1 MSILVMTIAQQL
13 AEDALGP
20 LYGSHI
26 AKDTRMGRLARATKS
41 AAQMALIR
49 HLKDVEPGAFHHA
62 SEGFAERLTEAR
74 RIAGDAAASEIEFLR
89 RHRP

>member
-1 MSILVMTIAQQL
+1 MSILAMTIAAQL

-26 AKDTRMGRLARATKS
+26 AKDTRMGRLARAAKS

-49 HLKDVEPGAFHHA
+49 HLKDVEPGDFHYQA
-62 SEGFAERLTEAR
+62 PGFSERLAEAR
-74 RIAGDAAASEIEFLR
+74 RIAGDAAASEIEYLR
-89 RHRP
+89 KHGA

>member
-1 MSILVMTIAQQL
+1 MSILAMTIAAQL

-26 AKDTRMGRLARATKS
+26 AKDTKLGRLARAAKS
-41 AAQMALIR
+41 AAQMKLIR
-49 HLKDVEPGAFHHA
+49 HLGDVPEGEWHYAAP
-62 SEGFAERLTEAR
+62 GFAERLAEAR
-74 RIAGDAAASEIEFLR
+74 RIAGDAVVSEIEFLR

>member
-1 MSILVMTIAQQL
+1 MSILAMTIAAQL

-26 AKDTRMGRLARATKS
+26 AKDTKLGRLARAAKS

-49 HLKDVEPGAFHHA
+49 HLKDVEPGDFHYQA
-62 SEGFAERLTEAR
+62 PGFSDRLATAR
-74 RIAGDAAASEIEFLR
+74 RVAAEAVEAEIVYLR
-89 RHRP
+89 SHRA

>member
-1 MSILVMTIAQQL
+1 MSILAMTIAQQL

-26 AKDTRMGRLARATKS
+26 AKDTRMGRLARAAKS

-49 HLKDVEPGAFHHA
+49 HLANVEPGDFHYA
-62 SEGFAERLTEAR
+62 APGFTERLAEAR
-74 RIAGDAAASEIEFLR
+74 RIAGDAAASEIEYLR
-89 RHRP
+89 SHRA

>member
-1 MSILVMTIAQQL
+1 MSILAMTIAAQL

-26 AKDTRMGRLARATKS
+26 AKDTKLGRLARAAKS

-49 HLKDVEPGAFHHA
+49 HLKDVEPGDFHYQA
-62 SEGFAERLTEAR
+62 PGFADRLATAR
-74 RIAGDAAASEIEFLR
+74 RVAAEAVEAEVAYLKA
-89 RHRP
+89 HGA

>member
-1 MSILVMTIAQQL
+1 MTIAQQL

-26 AKDTRMGRLARATKS
+26 AKDTKLGRLARAAKS

-49 HLKDVEPGAFHHA
+49 HLKDVEPGDFHYA
-62 SEGFAERLTEAR
+62 SEGFAERLAEAR
-74 RIAGDAAASEIEFLR
+74 RIAGDAVVAEIEFLR